1 MASSMLHYTI
11 SNLILKEIQ
20 VGDRERFL
28 LGASLGPDASS
39 HEDGSYV
46 TAHYIKRTPDD
57 TLKGVLWTEFSKEYE
72 ELILSD
78 DFVLGYYCHLIMD
91 AVWLHDMSNKYVR
104 CYQGEERNQAY
115 QRGYR
120 DYDILNYLLIK
131 EYNLR
136 NSAFDDTSNPV
147 TEISEE
153 RLVQVKKFFEQCFN
167 QGPCKK
173 EDLDIYK
180 WDKIQDYIKKSI
192 ALCVSEIK
200 ALRNGLTGLN
210 PEELYVNI

>member
-57 TLKGVLWTEFSKEYE
+57 TLKGVVWTDFSKQYE
-72 ELILSD
+72 KIILDD

-91 AVWLHDMSNKYVR
+91 AVWLYYMADRYVR
-104 CYQGEERNQAY
+104 CYPLGERDKAY
-115 QRGYR
+115 KRGYR
-120 DYDILNYLLIK
+120 DYDKLNYLLETK
-131 EYNLR
+131 YNLKR
-136 NSAFDDTSNPV
+136 PTFKNLGNPIS
-147 TEISEE
+147 EITEE
-153 RLVQVKKFFEQCFN
+153 RLLKVLDFFAKCFD
-167 QGPCKK
+167 QSPSKK

-180 WDKIQDYIKKSI
+180 WDKVKDYILRSTS
-192 ALCVSEIK
+192 LCVSEVK
-200 ALRNGLTGLN
+200 ALRNKAGGIN
-210 PEELYVNI
+210 PKDLFVKV